1 MIDRLSSEMKHANG
15 FVSYSLDDDTWWMV
29 LDGFSLSKK
38 KVYFYLY
45 FPKLFL

>member
-1 MIDRLSSEMKHANG
+1 MQMALLVIRST
-15 FVSYSLDDDTWWMV
+15 DDDTWWMV